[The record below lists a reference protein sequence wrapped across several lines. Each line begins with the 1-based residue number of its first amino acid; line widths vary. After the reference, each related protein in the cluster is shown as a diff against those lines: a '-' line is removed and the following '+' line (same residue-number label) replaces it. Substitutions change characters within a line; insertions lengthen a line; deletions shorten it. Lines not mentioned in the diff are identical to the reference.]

1 MRLLWERQPIIQRS
15 RSPQGNT
22 PSSLP
27 VNRLLNSEY
36 HESTSKEIWMDMS
49 TLCIIKN
56 DSDIWFDKLDAL

>member
-15 RSPQGNT
+15 HSPQGKT
-22 PSSLP
+22 PSSLA

-36 HESTSKEIWMDMS
+36 HESTSKEI
-49 TLCIIKN
+49 LCIIKN